1 MSMVLL
7 LPFVLI
13 LAMLVTVV
21 ATLLTGHRTSVVGI
35 NEHVDLVRLA
45 RRARIWLLAALAVAV
60 LVCLAVPLLGLGG
73 GDTASAIAPAFA
85 GTLVVA
91 VICLGEATFRRPM
104 TLTRSAALHPRR
116 LGDLVPRG
124 WLMTT
129 AAALAGLAATLG
141 IGTLYG
147 SPDDLGRAGRALTV
161 VCDGVTHTRT
171 PWPGSYYGAPIALA
185 TAVSVALAVAT
196 CVVIARRPSPAA
208 ESAALDTGL
217 RRWSIAAVLQSLT
230 LGACLTLVPVLLIM
244 AMGARS
250 ADCAPGGYGL
260 LATVSLIGAGMA
272 AVLGTVA
279 LAGLCT
285 GPGVRVDDVPPP
297 QRGDTAPVGVPL

>member
-1 MSMVLL
+1 MSLVLL
-7 LPFVLI
+7 LPFVL
-13 LAMLVTVV
+13 LVGLLIAVV
-21 ATLLTGHRTSVVGI
+21 ASLITSRRASVVGI

-45 RRARIWLLAALAVAV
+45 RRARFWRLAALAVAV
-60 LVCLAVPLLGLGG
+60 LVCFAVPVLGLTG

-104 TLTRSAALHPRR
+104 TLTRSAALQPRSVR
-116 LGDLVPRG
+116 GLVPRG
-124 WLMTT
+124 WLLLATGALAALT
-129 AAALAGLAATLG
+129 AALTVGWIT
-141 IGTLYG
+141 G

-161 VCDGVTHTRT
+161 VCGDVTHTRS
-171 PWPGSYYGAPIALA
+171 PWPGSHYGTPIALA

-217 RRWSIAAVLQSLT
+217 RRWSLAAVLQSLT

-250 ADCAPGGYGL
+250 ADCAPGEYGL
-260 LATVSLIGAGMA
+260 LATVSLIGAGVA
-272 AVLGTVA
+272 AVLGTAA
-279 LAGLCT
+279 LVGLCS